1 MANNAEWEKAAR
13 AYLAKR
19 EANPDDNSIDLIL
32 EGFSLLSDENKAE
45 VIKYMESLVN
55 QHE

>member
-1 MANNAEWEKAAR
+1 MTNNAEWEKAAR

-32 EGFSLLSDENKAE
+32 EGFNLLSNENKAE
-45 VIKYMESLVN
+45 VIKYMENLVN